1 MTGSDFIVKKIMS
14 FEGCVFHAYKARPAE
29 KYYTIGYGHYG
40 PDVAADMT
48 ITQAEAE
55 ALFRKDLQKFEN
67 GVNNTGVWSQNE
79 FDALLDFSY
88 NCGLG
93 SLQNI
98 VRLNTRKEMANKMLE
113 YCKDASGT
121 TLPGLVSRRQF
132 DHDLFLSDSKPG
144 KEVTITAD
152 VLNIRRNPS
161 TSADIVG
168 HYTEGQKVR
177 VLETWSRTVDG
188 WISADYTK

>member
-1 MTGSDFIVKKIMS
+1 MTASDFIIKKLMS
-14 FEGCVFHAYKARPAE
+14 FEGCVLHAYKARPAE

-40 PDVAADMT
+40 PDVAADAV

-55 ALFRKDLQKFEN
+55 ALFRKDLKKFED
-67 GVNNTGVWSQNE
+67 GVNNTGIWFQNE

-98 VRLNTRKEMANKMLE
+98 VKLDTREQMADKMLE

-132 DHDLFLSDSKPG
+132 DHDLFLKDAG
-144 KEVTITAD
+144 EVKEITAT
-152 VLNIRRNPS
+152 VLNIRKEPGT
-161 TSADIVG
+161 TSQIVG
-168 HYTEGQKVR
+168 TYTKGQKVR
-177 VLETWSRTVDG
+177 VLETWSKTLDG
-188 WISADYTK
+188 WICADYTK